1 MPRFTLTTMMLILL
15 VSAMTAAGFRYM
27 AMGLATDRA
36 SGRAVFVI
44 SVLMLPMAVMMVAN
58 LFRLSILWAKRRKK

>member
-27 AMGLATDRA
+27 VMGLASNQT
-36 SGRAVFVI
+36 SGRAIFVI

-58 LFRLSILWAKRRKK
+58 LFRLSLLWAKRRR